1 MTPEEHFD
9 QPTVTSETSI
19 GGIRLRLLA
28 SLIALVA
35 GIAAAVIVIELVHST
50 LG

>member
-1 MTPEEHFD
+1 MTPGENPDQQMVAGEH
-9 QPTVTSETSI
+9 PVR
-19 GGIRLRLLA
+19 GIRLRLAA

-35 GIAAAVIVIELVHST
+35 GIVAAVIVIELVHTT

>member
-1 MTPEEHFD
+1 MMPGDNPEQRMVTPEN
-9 QPTVTSETSI
+9 PVR
-19 GGIRLRLLA
+19 GIRLRLAA

-35 GIAAAVIVIELVHST
+35 GIAAAVIVIELVHTT